1 MCEKQTHGSE
11 RCGIIKSARL
21 QSANAGL
28 RKPITSTAKLNTPLN
43 TTLLSCLLS
52 PITPYPFKIV
62 IAARHV
68 KQTFKTGRRREQSEP
83 LFCCSS
89 SLQDVT
95 AISSVAVKVHSVQVS
110 QGSEHR
116 GVREPELCF
125 TEGKKTLLRP
135 YLSRGTQML
144 LPDVPPDGSV
154 LWIMRFASC
163 TLVVEAVCNLDRWEV
178 TSHDVRKPPNAV

>member
-1 MCEKQTHGSE
+1 MLI
-11 RCGIIKSARL
+11 RNR
-21 QSANAGL
+21 
-28 RKPITSTAKLNTPLN
+28 
-43 TTLLSCLLS
+43 
-52 PITPYPFKIV
+52 FKYD
-62 IAARHV
+62 
-68 KQTFKTGRRREQSEP
+68 
-83 LFCCSS
+83 
-89 SLQDVT
+89 DVT

-116 GVREPELCF
+116 GVIEPELCF
-125 TEGKKTLLRP
+125 TVTITLLRDVLERRKKPLLRP